1 MRMYDIIEK
10 KRDGGILTK
19 EEIEYFVN
27 GYTNGDIPDYQVS
40 ALLMAI
46 YFQKLNKEETLNLTL
61 AMEHSGDAL
70 DLSAVSG
77 IKADKHSTGG
87 IGDKTTLVLT
97 PMVAACG
104 VKMAKMSGRGLGFTG
119 GTIDKLESIPGF
131 STALTEEQFIN
142 NVNNIGMAITGQTGN
157 LDPADKKLYALRDV
171 TATVDISSLIAS
183 SIMSKKLA
191 AGADVIVLDV
201 KSGSGAFMK
210 NDNDAYN
217 LAKEM
222 VDIGKGAG
230 RKMAAI
236 VSDMN
241 QPLGNAVG
249 NSLEVKEA
257 IDTLNGNG
265 PKDLTELCIV
275 LGSHI
280 IYQAGIVNSLT
291 EAEERL
297 KCMLADKSALNKF
310 ADFVEAQGGDRSV
323 AFNTD
328 LLPQAKH
335 VYNVSATQSGYIKHI
350 HSAEIGTAL
359 VRLGGGREVK
369 GASID
374 SSVGI
379 IISKKIGDYVTE
391 NDTIATI
398 YANDITNLNEVIDRI
413 KDAYS
418 YSVEP
423 VEQDLLIRKVIY

>member
-369 GASID
+369 GEAID

-379 IISKKIGDYVTE
+379 IINKKIGDYVTE
-391 NDTIATI
+391 NDTISTI

-413 KDAYS
+413 KNAYS

>member
-297 KCMLADKSALNKF
+297 KCILADKSALKKF
-310 ADFVEAQGGDRSV
+310 ADFVEAQGGDRNV

-335 VYNVSATQSGYIKHI
+335 VYNVFATQSGYIKHI

-369 GASID
+369 GESID

-379 IISKKIGDYVTE
+379 IINKKIGDYVTE

-413 KDAYS
+413 KNAYS

-423 VEQDLLIRKVIY
+423 VEQDLLIRKVIN

>member
-10 KRDGGILTK
+10 KRNGDTLTK
-19 EEIEYFVN
+19 EEIEYFVK
-27 GYTNGDIPDYQVS
+27 GYTNGEIPDYQVS

-46 YFQKLNKEETLNLTL
+46 YFQQLNPEETLNLTL
-61 AMEHSGDAL
+61 AMEKSGDSL
-70 DLSAVSG
+70 DLSAIDG

-87 IGDKTTLVLT
+87 IGDKTTLVLA

-131 STALTEEQFIN
+131 TTALSEEEFIN

-191 AGADVIVLDV
+191 AGANVIVLDV

-210 NDNDAYN
+210 NDNDAYE
-217 LAKEM
+217 LAKQM

-241 QPLGNAVG
+241 QPLGNAIG

-265 PKDLTELCIV
+265 PDDLTELCIV

-280 IYQAGIVNSLT
+280 IYQAGVTASLT
-291 EAEERL
+291 EAEAKL
-297 KCMLADKSALNKF
+297 KKILNDKSALNKF
-310 ADFVEAQGGDRSV
+310 ADFVESQGGDRNV
-323 AFNTD
+323 VFNTS
-328 LLPQAKH
+328 LLPQANNIYEVK
-335 VYNVSATQSGYIKHI
+335 AAQDGYIAHI
-350 HSAEIGTAL
+350 QSAQIGTAL

-379 IISKKIGDYVTE
+379 IINKKIGDYVSKD
-391 NDTIATI
+391 DTIATI
-398 YANDITNLNEVIDRI
+398 YANDITNLKEVINRI
-413 KDAYS
+413 QSAYKFS
-418 YSVEP
+418 NTP
-423 VEQDLLIRKVIY
+423 VERDLLIKKVIY

>member
-335 VYNVSATQSGYIKHI
+335 VYNVSATQSGYVKHI
-350 HSAEIGTAL
+350 HSAEIGTVL

-369 GASID
+369 GESID

-379 IISKKIGDYVTE
+379 IINKKIGDYVTE

>member
-157 LDPADKKLYALRDV
+157 LDPADKELYALRVV

-297 KCMLADKSALNKF
+297 KCMLADKSALKKF
-310 ADFVEAQGGDRSV
+310 ADFVEAQGGDRRV

-369 GASID
+369 GEAID

-379 IISKKIGDYVTE
+379 IINKKIGDYVTE

-413 KDAYS
+413 KNAYS
-418 YSVEP
+418 YSVET

>member
-46 YFQKLNKEETLNLTL
+46 YFQKLNKEEILNLTL

-369 GASID
+369 GESID

-379 IISKKIGDYVTE
+379 IINKKIGDYVTE

-413 KDAYS
+413 KNAYS

>member
-142 NVNNIGMAITGQTGN
+142 NVNNIGIAITGQTGN

-335 VYNVSATQSGYIKHI
+335 VYNVSATQSGYVKHI
-350 HSAEIGTAL
+350 HSAEIGTVL

-369 GASID
+369 GESID

-379 IISKKIGDYVTE
+379 IINKKIGDYVTE